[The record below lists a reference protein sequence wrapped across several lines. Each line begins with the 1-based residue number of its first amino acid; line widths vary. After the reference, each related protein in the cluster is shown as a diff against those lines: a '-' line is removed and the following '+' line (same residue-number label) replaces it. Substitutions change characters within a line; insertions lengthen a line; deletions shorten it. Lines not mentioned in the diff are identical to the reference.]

1 MRETV
6 EIITVNLE
14 AVDTGDVSV
23 RGQAF
28 RILLPSPAGSRSRG
42 GSKEDDVRVA
52 AIVVAGLFI
61 AGGATA
67 QTGGRSWNFDGDKA
81 GSPPAG
87 FHFARTGSGA
97 QGRWVV
103 KADGGAPSGA
113 NVLAQLDQDDTDNR
127 FPVAVVDGV
136 KVKDVRVSVRCK
148 AVSGKVDEACGLVF
162 RYIDENNYYVTRANA
177 LEDNVRLYKV
187 EKGSRRQLASWSG
200 KVTPETWHTL
210 AAEAKGDNL
219 EVSWNGRK
227 IMEAKDATFGQAGA
241 IGVWTK
247 ADSVTYFDDLTVSGQ

>member
-1 MRETV
+1 MV
-6 EIITVNLE
+6 
-14 AVDTGDVSV
+14 
-23 RGQAF
+23 
-28 RILLPSPAGSRSRG
+28 
-42 GSKEDDVRVA
+42 
-52 AIVVAGLFI
+52 GLFL
-61 AGGATA
+61 AGGASA
-67 QTGGRSWNFDGDKA
+67 QTSEKSWNFDGEKA

-87 FHFARTGSGA
+87 FRFARTGSGA

-103 KADGGAPSGA
+103 KAEAGAPSGA

-162 RYIDENNYYVTRANA
+162 RYVDENNYYITRANA

-200 KVTPETWHTL
+200 KVAPGAWHTL
-210 AAEAKGDNL
+210 VAEAKADHL
-219 EVSWNGRK
+219 KVTWNGQK
-227 IMEAKDATFGQAGA
+227 IMEVKDATFGQAGTV
-241 IGVWTK
+241 GVWTK
-247 ADSVTYFDDLTVSGQ
+247 ADSVTYFDDLTVLGQ